1 MSATITIELCAEDR
15 ARLDH
20 INVNL
25 TELIL
30 RVMGSQK
37 VDMGEVLR
45 RAAPVNAC
53 TNFFLWGGA
62 GRLTFSGVSPTIDIT

>member
-37 VDMGEVLR
+37 IDMGEVLR
-45 RAAPVNAC
+45 PGRAGTRREAGGAAPGHGAVRGAAE
-53 TNFFLWGGA
+53 GGA
-62 GRLTFSGVSPTIDIT
+62 DPV